1 VSDLAS
7 PTTASGEL
15 RLRRRPSSRSHRAVR
30 LLALALI
37 AAGSLALL
45 DAVVTLVWQEPFSW
59 LYARIQQDQLAGA
72 LRKVEAQQPTVA
84 EQRALE
90 TISDERARIAF
101 LARQQQQQTG
111 NGGPVG
117 RILIPRLGANFVVVA
132 GTDTSDLERGP
143 GLDAE
148 TSFPGSD
155 GTTAIAGHRTT
166 FLAPFRH
173 IDELRKGDQIELK
186 MPYALLTYSVLGSR
200 VVAPTDVGA
209 AVANVGYSR
218 LVLSA
223 CTPLFSAAKRI
234 LVFARLAGERPRGA
248 ALALPRGEVARPIG
262 IGWPSRRLPPV
273 LESLDPDQVAPV

>member
-15 RLRRRPSSRSHRAVR
+15 RLRRRRSSRSHRAVR
-30 LLALALI
+30 VLAVVLI
-37 AAGSLALL
+37 AAGSLALV

-72 LRKVEAQQPTVA
+72 LRHLEAQRPTAA
-84 EQRALE
+84 EERTLE
-90 TISDERARIAF
+90 TISEERARIAF
-101 LARQQQQQTG
+101 LAGEQQLQSHSG
-111 NGGPVG
+111 NPVG
-117 RILIPRLGANFVVVA
+117 RILIPRLGASFVVVD
-132 GTDTSDLERGP
+132 GTNTSDLERGP
-143 GLDAE
+143 GVYAE
-148 TSFPGSD
+148 TSFPGSN

-234 LVFARLAGERPRGA
+234 LVFARLARETPRGA
-248 ALALPRGEVARPIG
+248 ALTLPGGEVARPIR
-262 IGWPSRRLPPV
+262 IGWPARRLPPV
-273 LESLDPDQVAPV
+273 LESLDADQVAPV